1 MSEANTEE
9 DYFSP
14 YCVMCGACGEEGCC
28 PPTICKQMNGEYCDY
43 YLKVLKA
50 TYVAHTKMFEELP
63 EELQNKAIDK
73 YFEEYKK

>member
-1 MSEANTEE
+1 MTDVEKEE
-9 DYFSP
+9 DCISP
-14 YCVMCGACGEEGCC
+14 YCVICGACGEEGCC
-28 PPTICKQMNGEYCDY
+28 PPIICKQMNGDYCDH

-50 TYVAHTKMFEELP
+50 TYLAHNKIFDELS